1 MKKVR
6 ELLADLKDAREE
18 LKLANDKWHSATVH
32 KEVCKQIVK
41 DLEKEIDDAFTD
53 VVEKT

>member
-18 LKLANDKWHSATVH
+18 LKLAKEDWQIATSK
-32 KEVCKQIVK
+32 KEAAAYEVK
-41 DLEKEIDDAFTD
+41 RLEKEIDDAFTD